1 MLESYGHWVM
11 ASTQYHYIIFYS
23 HENSWYL
30 WMRLALFF
38 FTGFN
43 PILISNIHPLIHR
56 LPSGYVKIAMENGT
70 FIVDLPIKDGD
81 FP

>member
-1 MLESYGHWVM
+1 
-11 ASTQYHYIIFYS
+11 
-23 HENSWYL
+23 
-30 WMRLALFF
+30 MRQAPYFF
-38 FTGFN
+38 SQVEKT
-43 PILISNIHPLIHR
+43 ILISNIHPLIHR

>member
-1 MLESYGHWVM
+1 MKIAG
-11 ASTQYHYIIFYS
+11 ICGCDKRPIFF
-23 HENSWYL
+23 H
-30 WMRLALFF
+30 RLKK
-38 FTGFN
+38 